1 MKKTETLKAIDKY
14 FANVSPD
21 DVVSKLE
28 NLGCEFED
36 NQFFK
41 LPDPPHF
48 IDHRVKPLEFNSS
61 PKIASTDFLIDTM
74 DKYSSHNKNYGEMM
88 IAA

>member
-1 MKKTETLKAIDKY
+1 MKKAETLEKINKY

-36 NQFFK
+36 NKSLK
-41 LPDPPHF
+41 LPEPLYF
-48 IDHRVKPLEFNSS
+48 IDRRVKSLEFNSS
-61 PKIASTDFLIDTM
+61 SKIASTDLLTDAM
-74 DKYSSHNKNYGEMM
+74 DKYSSHDEKM